1 MSKVEFNY
9 NGVNIDIQ
17 CEQSSRF
24 ETIIQKF
31 CYKANKNKD
40 ELCFL
45 YNGNIIKGN
54 PTFFE
59 LANSLDKKRKIMSI
73 LVTDAYAKNDSLL
86 LKENKELKDKIN
98 KLNKKI
104 EEQNTEIQELKYKI
118 TMIKSENMKKMND
131 LMDIIDKKDK
141 EIAVLKHN
149 DSSKIKKNVINP
161 SDLICVNFV
170 SVDQRIRNYSIP
182 CTGDTVFV
190 KLEEKLYKD
199 FPEFRES
206 QNNFMCNGLVVSRF
220 KTINENKIRNND
232 IVMLVSNDDY

>member
-1 MSKVEFNY
+1 MIFNVS
-9 NGVNIDIQ
+9 NLLDLKRLFKNFVIK
-17 CEQSSRF
+17 
-24 ETIIQKF
+24 QK
-31 CYKANKNKD
+31 KNKD

-59 LANSLDKKRKIMSI
+59 LANSLDKKRNIMSI
-73 LVTDAYAKNDSLL
+73 IVTDAYAKNDSLL

-170 SVDQRIRNYSIP
+170 SLDQRIMNYSIP
-182 CTGDTVFV
+182 CTGNTVFV

-199 FPEFRES
+199 FPEFRETRNEFLYNARS
-206 QNNFMCNGLVVSRF
+206 VSRF
-220 KTINENKIRNND
+220 KTINENKIKNNG
-232 IVMLVSNDDY
+232 VVQLVSIDN

>member
-73 LVTDAYAKNDSLL
+73 IVTDAYAKNDSLL

-149 DSSKIKKNVINP
+149 DPSKIKKNVINP
-161 SDLICVNFV
+161 SEVICVNFF
-170 SVDQRIRNYSIP
+170 SFDQRIMNYSIP
-182 CTGDTVFV
+182 CTGNTVFV

-199 FPEFRES
+199 FPEFRERR
-206 QNNFMCNGLVVSRF
+206 NEFLCNGRTVSRF

-232 IVMLVSNDDY
+232 VVQLMSIDD

>member
-9 NGVNIDIQ
+9 NGVNINIQ

-31 CYKANKNKD
+31 CCKVKKNKD

-45 YNGNIIKGN
+45 YNGSIIKGN

-73 LVTDAYAKNDSLL
+73 IVTDAYAKNDSLL

-104 EEQNTEIQELKYKI
+104 EEQNTEIQESKYKI

-149 DSSKIKKNVINP
+149 DSSKIKKDLINP
-161 SDLICVNFV
+161 SDLICVNFI
-170 SVDQRIRNYSIP
+170 SSDQRIHYSIP
-182 CTGDTVFV
+182 CTGNTVFFE
-190 KLEEKLYKD
+190 LEEKLYKD
-199 FPEFRES
+199 YTEYRES
-206 QNNFMCNGLVVSRF
+206 QNRFICNGSDVLRF
-220 KTINENKIRNND
+220 KTINENEMRNNS
-232 IVMLVSNDDY
+232 VVLFFPTDD